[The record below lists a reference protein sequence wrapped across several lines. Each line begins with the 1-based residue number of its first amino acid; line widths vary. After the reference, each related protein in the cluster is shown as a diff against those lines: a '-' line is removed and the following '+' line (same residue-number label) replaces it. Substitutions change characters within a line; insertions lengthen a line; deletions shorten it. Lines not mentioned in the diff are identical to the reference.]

1 MLYVG
6 RLARLVHEPMNAVM
20 STKHVSILEHD
31 KPDPRLDRALSCTL
45 VHVARRDSRRRLLPT
60 GYGVEANKARR
71 TYAYHVLLLGEQ
83 II

>member
-6 RLARLVHEPMNAVM
+6 RLARLVHEPMHAVM
-20 STKHVSILEHD
+20 STIRVSILEHD

-45 VHVARRDSRRRLLPT
+45 VHSRAQGFIKSGMPT
-60 GYGVEANKARR
+60 GHGADANKTRR
-71 TYAYHVLLLGEQ
+71 TYAYHMLLLGEQ